1 MKSQIIPIS
10 FLLLSVGLIIIGF
23 IFYNVFYGKKYE
35 EGILE
40 IKILDAARNVIENA
54 KNYLKL
60 SLVYSSLQAMREQ
73 ASSGGSV
80 GAGPWICNGPNP
92 LPVEIS
98 KGCLENYTKYYLT
111 IYGSKFNT
119 TIPLNV
125 YLKDFSSLIYQ
136 LEESGVF
143 SGLYDEGNFTVNAT
157 GARISVT
164 KDELR
169 VSEEFNISELITKNR
184 FWYMF
189 RVFTQWAN
197 EDPFSPCIC
206 AYLACACSSTSQ
218 EEECTNCQQY
228 ADACAEY
235 ALKVLQSKFDEY
247 VKCEKA
253 NICCAQGI
261 GPSCLEPT
269 ECIPW
274 SNRCG
279 KKCEHNCTPP
289 YPYTSYASSHSF
301 YTPTFFPNRKISFQ
315 GSDQQTECK
324 EYDCKAYY
332 WYEARFSAAYI
343 FTCKDYK
350 YYISSP
356 KGPKPLTFSV
366 AAYAYLRDQDRCKA
380 LVKCECPPSATKCE
394 ECTPKC
400 TPCFGEIRDRCTTTT
415 TSTTTTTTSTTTTT
429 TLPQQCKEYEYWSPA
444 EGKCVCRDE
453 ACDEVC
459 RKANRDGGNCGQW
472 GPYQYQYE
480 DNCYCEKPG

>member
-35 EGILE
+35 EEILE
-40 IKILDAARNVIENA
+40 IKILDATRNVIENA

-73 ASSGGSV
+73 AASGGSV

-92 LPVEIS
+92 LPLETS

-119 TIPLNV
+119 TLPLNV

-136 LEESGVF
+136 LEGSGVF
-143 SGLYDEGNFTVNAT
+143 NGLYDEGNFTINAT

-169 VSEEFNISELITKNR
+169 VSEDFNISELITKNR

-189 RVFTQWAN
+189 RVFTEWAN

-206 AYLACACSSTSQ
+206 AYLGCACLSSSQ
-218 EEECTNCQQY
+218 EEQCSTCQQY

-261 GPSCLEPT
+261 GPSCLDPT
-269 ECIPW
+269 DCIPW
-274 SNRCG
+274 SNRICTRS
-279 KKCEHNCTPP
+279 CEHNCTQP
-289 YPYTSYASSHSF
+289 YAYNSYYKSSYSPISPALTSL
-301 YTPTFFPNRKISFQ
+301 NRKILFQ
-315 GSDQQTECK
+315 GSDQQSDCK
-324 EYDCKAYY
+324 EYDCKTYY

-380 LVKCECPPSATKCE
+380 LIKCDCPPSATKCE

-400 TPCFGEIRDRCTTTT
+400 TPCFGEIRNKCTTSTT
-415 TSTTTTTTSTTTTT
+415 SSTTTTTIPPCTSNAD
-429 TLPQQCKEYEYWSPA
+429 C
-444 EGKCVCRDE
+444 CRDYPGSYVKC
-453 ACDEVC
+453 ASGVCDLC
-459 RKANRDGGNCGQW
+459 AP
-472 GPYQYQYE
+472 PYSG
-480 DNCYCEKPG
+480 CYKCP